1 MVFIVLG
8 CIVGG
13 IVGQL
18 GCSPCYGA
26 VGTPPPHN
34 LAHGHPL
41 RMAVPFVCV
50 CVLCGGGVPT
60 LCEGCAS
67 TFRRRNRSGP
77 GRVWGPEV
85 DFGVPR
91 WIFVVL
97 GCFFLKVKLYSV
109 LLDCVGVCE
118 QLFLEKVF

>member
-1 MVFIVLG
+1 MVFDGFCRFLMVFIVLG

-50 CVLCGGGVPT
+50 CVCV
-60 LCEGCAS
+60 CVCA
-67 TFRRRNRSGP
+67 
-77 GRVWGPEV
+77 
-85 DFGVPR
+85 
-91 WIFVVL
+91 
-97 GCFFLKVKLYSV
+97 
-109 LLDCVGVCE
+109 CVRTPP
-118 QLFLEKVF
+118 KY

>member
-41 RMAVPFVCV
+41 DGSSVCV
-50 CVLCGGGVPT
+50 CVCV
-60 LCEGCAS
+60 C
-67 TFRRRNRSGP
+67 
-77 GRVWGPEV
+77 V
-85 DFGVPR
+85 
-91 WIFVVL
+91 
-97 GCFFLKVKLYSV
+97 
-109 LLDCVGVCE
+109 CVGGE
-118 QLFLEKVF
+118 SGEGGNGLQRSSGFRLNANSKHSM